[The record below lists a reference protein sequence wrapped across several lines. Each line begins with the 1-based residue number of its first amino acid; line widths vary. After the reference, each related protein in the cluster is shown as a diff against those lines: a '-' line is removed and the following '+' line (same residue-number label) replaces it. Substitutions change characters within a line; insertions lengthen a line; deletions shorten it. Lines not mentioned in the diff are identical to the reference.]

1 MFDGLSNLQVMLVYF
16 KVSMFAVVDID
27 LFLVCSQAYNLGL
40 EEIESGIFDPLQNIV
55 EMYDMR
61 LDESW

>member
-55 EMYDMR
+55 EMYDM
-61 LDESW
+61 

>member
-1 MFDGLSNLQVMLVYF
+1 MFDGLSKLQVMLVYF